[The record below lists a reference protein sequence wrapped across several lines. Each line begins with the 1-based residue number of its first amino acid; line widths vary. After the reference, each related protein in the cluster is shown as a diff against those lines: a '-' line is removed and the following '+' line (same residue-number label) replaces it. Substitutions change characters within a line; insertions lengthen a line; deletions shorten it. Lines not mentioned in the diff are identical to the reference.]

1 MLPEI
6 AAAVSEPLARA
17 GSTTIISNS
26 GADGKGTGTAK
37 MTEDVVQVLGQLS
50 PIMEQLAGVNL
61 KDFLRGISALPGA
74 AVDNLGGNES
84 KAQAVEGPAKK

>member
-1 MLPEI
+1 VLPEI

-37 MTEDVVQVLGQLS
+37 MTEDVVQVLSQLQ
-50 PIMEQLAGVNL
+50 PIMQQLAGVDL
-61 KDFLRGISALPGA
+61 QTFLQDISRLPT
-74 AVDNLGGNES
+74 AVGEKLSTGKTGPSGS
-84 KAQAVEGPAKK
+84 KPSTD